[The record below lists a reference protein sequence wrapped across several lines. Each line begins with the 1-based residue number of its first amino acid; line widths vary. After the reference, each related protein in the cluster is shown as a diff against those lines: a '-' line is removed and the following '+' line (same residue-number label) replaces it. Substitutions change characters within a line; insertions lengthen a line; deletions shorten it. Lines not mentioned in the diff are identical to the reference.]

1 MSGPPGSGKSTTAQ
15 FMARNHGYVYYD
27 VDCFA
32 LFSNPFVD
40 LFAKEAS
47 LTQDTQ
53 IPLKVVHK
61 HFYKTN
67 SDTKNM
73 ILCFLKDIPR
83 DIVDVIQRFTSSDSP
98 ENIKSE
104 QQLVEIEFPYFE
116 EVAKHIIKQR
126 KRLGGDWV

>member
-27 VDCFA
+27 IDCFA

-47 LTQDTQ
+47 LAQDTQ

-67 SDTKNM
+67 FDTKNM

-83 DIVDVIQRFTSSDSP
+83 DTVDVIQRFTSSDSP

-126 KRLGGDWV
+126 NRLGGDWV

>member
-1 MSGPPGSGKSTTAQ
+1 MSGPPGCGKSTTAQ

-27 VDCFA
+27 IDCFA

-67 SDTKNM
+67 YDTKNM

-83 DIVDVIQRFTSSDSP
+83 HIVDVIQRFTSSDSP
-98 ENIKSE
+98 QNIKSE
-104 QQLVEIEFPYFE
+104 QELVEIEFPYFE
-116 EVAKHIIKQR
+116 KVAKHIIKQR
-126 KRLGGDWV
+126 NRLGGDWV

>member
-27 VDCFA
+27 IDCFA

-47 LTQDTQ
+47 LAQDSQ

-61 HFYKTN
+61 HFIN
-67 SDTKNM
+67 
-73 ILCFLKDIPR
+73 F
-83 DIVDVIQRFTSSDSP
+83 F
-98 ENIKSE
+98 
-104 QQLVEIEFPYFE
+104 QL
-116 EVAKHIIKQR
+116 
-126 KRLGGDWV
+126 

>member
-1 MSGPPGSGKSTTAQ
+1 
-15 FMARNHGYVYYD
+15 
-27 VDCFA
+27 
-32 LFSNPFVD
+32 
-40 LFAKEAS
+40 
-47 LTQDTQ
+47 
-53 IPLKVVHK
+53 
-61 HFYKTN
+61 
-67 SDTKNM
+67 M

-126 KRLGGDWV
+126 NRLGGDWV

>member
-1 MSGPPGSGKSTTAQ
+1 MSGPPGCGKSTTAQ

-27 VDCFA
+27 IDCFA

-67 SDTKNM
+67 YDTKNM

-98 ENIKSE
+98 QNIKSE
-104 QQLVEIEFPYFE
+104 QELVEIEFPYFE
-116 EVAKHIIKQR
+116 KVAKHIIKQR
-126 KRLGGDWV
+126 NRLGGDWV